1 MMIQYTC
8 SSVCVCACVRA
19 CVQACVRACVCTKVD
34 GVAVTPI
41 MGVVQHLLGRTISG
55 VFSCPPGV
63 FTDTF

>member
-1 MMIQYTC
+1 MTQYTC
-8 SSVCVCACVRA
+8 SSVCVRACVRE
-19 CVQACVRACVCTKVD
+19 CVRVCAKID

-63 FTDTF
+63 FSCPPGVFTDTF

>member
-1 MMIQYTC
+1 M
-8 SSVCVCACVRA
+8 CVCACVRA
-19 CVQACVRACVCTKVD
+19 CVCAKVD